1 MDEPT
6 RSFTFGACLGQ
17 GGFGQVY
24 RATMHLG
31 SGLESQVAVKVLR
44 SDLDAEADAMRR
56 LRDEG
61 RLLARLN
68 HPNIL
73 TVYDLVRLEGQI
85 SLVTEWV
92 DGADLDA
99 CLAADPPLSP
109 RAVLDVIGQVA
120 SALEAAW
127 QAPDADGQPLRIV
140 HRDLKPSNVRIGR
153 HGQVRLLDFG
163 IAHFVSAEREAETAS
178 DLVVGSVPYMAPE
191 RFFLQETTHAADVFG
206 LGCMLFEA
214 LSGERYLGRGDIR
227 RISRVAL
234 SSEAYATYQER
245 RLLAIADGLPQV
257 VELVRQCLAYAHEQR
272 PTAGEVAMIC
282 DGVEDS
288 LPGESLRAWSRS
300 WPVSPVPIMPG
311 HLEGRTLREGVVP
324 PQTLAAAGVINI
336 IHRGLPTVDQGGG
349 PVSQPANLLSDLPL
363 MLDAPTLLP
372 PDPPPR
378 PDSKASPRPRL
389 RVSTVAMGSG
399 CVLMGFAVLGSVP
412 VLAGLLGWWL
422 GLSIP

>member
-1 MDEPT
+1 MDEPR

-109 RAVLDVIGQVA
+109 RAALHVIGQVA

-127 QAPDADGQPLRIV
+127 QAPDAEGQPLRIV

-206 LGCMLFEA
+206 LGCMVFEA
-214 LSGERYLGRGDIR
+214 LCGERYLGRGDIR

-234 SSEAYATYQER
+234 SSEAYTTYQER
-245 RLLAIADGLPQV
+245 RLLAIAECSPPVL
-257 VELVRQCLAYAHEQR
+257 ELVRQCLAYAPEQR
-272 PTAGEVAMIC
+272 PDAGQVAMIC
-282 DGVEDS
+282 DGLEDS
-288 LPGESLRAWSRS
+288 LPGESLRVWARS
-300 WPVSPVPIMPG
+300 WPVSPVPVMPG
-311 HLEGRTLREGVVP
+311 RLEGRTLREGEAP
-324 PQTLAAAGVINI
+324 HEPLAAAGVINI
-336 IHRGLPTVDQGGG
+336 IHRGLPTVDQSGG
-349 PVSQPANLLSDLPL
+349 PVNLSGDRLSDELL

-372 PDPPPR
+372 PEPPPR
-378 PDSKASPRPRL
+378 PEAEELYRPALRMSPVVL
-389 RVSTVAMGSG
+389 GSG
-399 CVLMGFAVLGSVP
+399 CVLVGVSLVVSILLV
-412 VLAGLLGWWL
+412 AGLMAWQL
-422 GLSIP
+422 GLVP